1 MGSTLEALHALQD
14 IERRLATI
22 HGDADSKRRQVQ
34 SLRRA
39 RQKQESIIQEKKET
53 ALRSQVEI
61 DSIDLDVKTRE
72 SALAKHRETLN
83 RAKTNKE
90 YAAILT
96 TINTEK
102 ADNIKLENR
111 QLALMADVEAIR
123 TEADENRAEL
133 SRIAERISSAETGL
147 QRFLDRSASEIK
159 DLESRREDVSNGVS
173 PGILDTFRRVAER
186 HDGEAMA
193 EVLVLDAK
201 RQRHACGGC
210 NMSLTL
216 QQVIGCQQRDDIV
229 LCGSCGKIL
238 YSDTSGRLS
247 R

>member
-14 IERRLATI
+14 IERKLASI
-22 HGDADSKRRQVQ
+22 HGIADAKRRHLRN
-34 SLRRA
+34 LRRA
-39 RQKQESIIQEKKET
+39 QQKQESIIQEE
-53 ALRSQVEI
+53 AASVQRSQMDI
-61 DSIDLDVKTRE
+61 DRIELDVQTRE
-72 SALAKHRETLN
+72 LALAKHREALN

-102 ADNIKLENR
+102 ADNTKLENR
-111 QLALMADVEAIR
+111 QLALMANVEEFR
-123 TEADENRAEL
+123 SQADESRTEL
-133 SRIAERISSAETGL
+133 SRIAERTSSAEISL
-147 QRFLDRSASEIK
+147 QQYLAQSASEVK
-159 DLESRREDVSNGVS
+159 DLEGQREATSNS
-173 PGILDTFRRVAER
+173 IAPGILDTFRRVAER

-201 RQRHACGGC
+201 RQKHACGGC

-238 YSDTSGRLS
+238 YSDTSSLS